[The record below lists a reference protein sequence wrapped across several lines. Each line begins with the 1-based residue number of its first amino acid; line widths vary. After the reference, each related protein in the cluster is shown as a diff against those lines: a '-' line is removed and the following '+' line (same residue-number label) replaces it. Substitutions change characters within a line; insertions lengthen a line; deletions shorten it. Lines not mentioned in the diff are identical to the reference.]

1 MPASNMKSANQP
13 YQTYP
18 VEQQNESRQKGI
30 SLNKSKAGQSKS
42 NLMLDGDIPLMQIL
56 PLENGQLSNIIGQQS
71 NVMVNSKQSL
81 QNLGNIPLLNLNDDS
96 NPAMSK
102 AKKAKQKTT
111 KR

>member
-1 MPASNMKSANQP
+1 
-13 YQTYP
+13 
-18 VEQQNESRQKGI
+18 
-30 SLNKSKAGQSKS
+30 
-42 NLMLDGDIPLMQIL
+42 MQIL
-56 PLENGQLSNIIGQQS
+56 PLENGQISNIIGQQS

-96 NPAMSK
+96 NPMIK

>member
-1 MPASNMKSANQP
+1 
-13 YQTYP
+13 
-18 VEQQNESRQKGI
+18 
-30 SLNKSKAGQSKS
+30 
-42 NLMLDGDIPLMQIL
+42 MLDGDIPLMQIL
-56 PLENGQLSNIIGQQS
+56 PLENGQISNIIGQQS

-96 NPAMSK
+96 NPMIK

>member
-1 MPASNMKSANQP
+1 M
-13 YQTYP
+13 
-18 VEQQNESRQKGI
+18 
-30 SLNKSKAGQSKS
+30 NKSKAGQSKS

>member
-1 MPASNMKSANQP
+1 MKSAVQP

-30 SLNKSKAGQSKS
+30 SLNKSKTGQSKS

-81 QNLGNIPLLNLNDDS
+81 QNLGNIPLLNLNDDN
-96 NPAMSK
+96 NPALSK